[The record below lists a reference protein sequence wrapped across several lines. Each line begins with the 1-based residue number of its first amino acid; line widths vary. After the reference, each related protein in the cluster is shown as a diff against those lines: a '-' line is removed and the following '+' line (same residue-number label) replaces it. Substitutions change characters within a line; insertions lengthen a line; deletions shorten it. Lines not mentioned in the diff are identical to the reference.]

1 MSKLISLALASTL
14 TGCFVELDAP
24 AISLQ
29 RPCDRTESCT
39 FRGIPD
45 EVQSRIP
52 LELTNGSHEIP
63 IDLGSDGILEEQY
76 GIGPISLDAN
86 LGLDEVIVTTLDGVT
101 LDGVQS
107 LELVREDG
115 TLIAG
120 FTPEM
125 GGTVNGNEL
134 RLAGNPNV
142 NLFDLGMAFTLR
154 FDGAGQLP
162 SEDWMANLELR
173 VRLNA
178 TAE

>member
-1 MSKLISLALASTL
+1 MSKLISLALVSTL

-24 AISLQ
+24 AISLA

-39 FRGIPD
+39 FRGVPD
-45 EVQSRIP
+45 VAQSRVP
-52 LELTNGSHEIP
+52 LELTNGSREIP
-63 IDLGSDGILEEQY
+63 IDLGSDGVLEEQY

-86 LGLDEVIVTTLDGVT
+86 LGLEEVIVTTLDGVT

-107 LELVREDG
+107 LEIVREDG
-115 TLIAG
+115 TMIAG

-125 GGTVNGNEL
+125 GGTVKGNEL
-134 RLAGNPNV
+134 RLVGNPNV
-142 NLFDLGMAFTLR
+142 NLFDLGMAFSLR

-162 SEDWMANLELR
+162 REDWMANLELR

-178 TAE
+178 VAE